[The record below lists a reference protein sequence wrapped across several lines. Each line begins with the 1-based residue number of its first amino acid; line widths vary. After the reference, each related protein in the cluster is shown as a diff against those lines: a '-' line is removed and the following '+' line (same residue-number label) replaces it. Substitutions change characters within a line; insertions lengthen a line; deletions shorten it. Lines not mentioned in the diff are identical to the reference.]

1 MHQPLVAK
9 QVLEVAGAALA
20 HGSATRT
27 DLLTAAVTARAPTPV
42 IEVLLGLP
50 ERSYHDLEQIEQEI
64 AGPRVISTRERAS

>member
-1 MHQPLVAK
+1 MHKPVVAE

-27 DLLTAAVTARAPTPV
+27 DLLTAAVTARASTPV

-50 ERSYHDLEQIEQEI
+50 ERSYHDLDQIEYEI
-64 AGPRVISTRERAS
+64 AGPRVSVTRGRAS

>member
-1 MHQPLVAK
+1 MHKPVVAK
-9 QVLEVAGAALA
+9 QVLELAGAALA

-50 ERSYHDLEQIEQEI
+50 ERNYHDLDQIVHEI
-64 AGPRVISTRERAS
+64 AAPRSA